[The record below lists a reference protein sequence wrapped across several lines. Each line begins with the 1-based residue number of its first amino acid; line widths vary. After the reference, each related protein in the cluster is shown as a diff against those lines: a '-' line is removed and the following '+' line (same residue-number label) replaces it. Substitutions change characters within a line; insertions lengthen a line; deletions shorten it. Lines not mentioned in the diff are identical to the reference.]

1 MHVSPRSNQTW
12 PGANSA
18 APKKKKILSTFFSEA
33 LWPSCGGEPSSLRRL
48 SWATHGYFQSE
59 ARRRSVIWSFF
70 SPPYTQ
76 DVVVGRGA
84 ALTAKRKER
93 PGKNFFPLQSRD
105 CVSFLF
111 PSFHVAAAFL
121 KREIDVKYSKVVK
134 TISPLLRRGETKI
147 ATNFVH
153 EHTHCRFPP
162 SDFLSR
168 K

>member
-1 MHVSPRSNQTW
+1 MHVSSRSNQTW

-18 APKKKKILSTFFSEA
+18 APKKKILFFSEA
-33 LWPSCGGEPSSLRRL
+33 LWPSCGGGEPSLRRL

-93 PGKNFFPLQSRD
+93 PGKNFF
-105 CVSFLF
+105 SFKVVTAF
-111 PSFHVAAAFL
+111 PSPSAFSCCCMHAVFSPQ
-121 KREIDVKYSKVVK
+121 REIDVKYSKVVK

-147 ATNFVH
+147 ARNFVH
-153 EHTHCRFPP
+153 
-162 SDFLSR
+162 
-168 K
+168 